1 MGSVVCKA
9 EQKTDFMFYIKL
21 PFFLSSSTLGF
32 LKKHICH
39 ELIFFFF

>member
-21 PFFLSSSTLGF
+21 PFFLSSSTLASGEVRF
-32 LKKHICH
+32 KKVWKA
-39 ELIFFFF
+39 